1 MGGSTHTAG
10 RLAYLPINE
19 AADLRVR
26 LLELAAA
33 SREGSASKPT
43 RSDDER
49 VLTTTPTAR
58 LFVSLVLSDGSLQL
72 LIVLLPAAVLFGVGA
87 SAGYV
92 LLAGATLWR
101 RFNGDYR
108 LTVAEGPDGLRLRG
122 GLVAT
127 TAETIPRGRVQ
138 AVRMIEPFLWRPF
151 GWCRLQVEIAG
162 HQQSKGEASSESRR
176 AHTLLPV
183 GNRTQ
188 VSELLPHLLLELP
201 TQRLRPPRR
210 ARWKT
215 PLRYHNLAWGRTDGC
230 VVTTSGRLTRVTTWV
245 PLAKAQSL
253 RLVRG
258 PVQKSLRLAT
268 IHVDVAGRGV
278 RAALR
283 DRDRVEADEVL
294 AELVTLCRRARH
306 SQSIASRPA

>member
-1 MGGSTHTAG
+1 V
-10 RLAYLPINE
+10 I
-19 AADLRVR
+19 
-26 LLELAAA
+26 
-33 SREGSASKPT
+33 
-43 RSDDER
+43 
-49 VLTTTPTAR
+49 TTTPTPR
-58 LFVSLVLSDGSLQL
+58 LFASLVLSDGSIRL
-72 LIVLLPAAVLFGVGA
+72 LVVLVPAVVFFGLRG
-87 SAGYV
+87 SAAYV
-92 LLAGATLWR
+92 VLAGATLWT

-108 LTVAEGPDGLRLRG
+108 LTVAESGDGLRVRG

-127 TAETIPRGRVQ
+127 IAETIPRGRVQ
-138 AVRMIEPFLWRPF
+138 AVKMVEPFLWRPF

-162 HQQSKGEASSESRR
+162 HQQARRESSSESGR

-201 TQRLRPPRR
+201 SQRLRPPRR

-215 PLRYHNLAWGRTDGC
+215 PLRYRNLSWGRTDGC

-258 PVQKSLRLAT
+258 PVQKQLRLAT

-283 DRDRVEADEVL
+283 DRDRVEAEEVL
-294 AELVTLCRRARH
+294 AELVELARRARL
-306 SQSIASRPA
+306 

>member
-1 MGGSTHTAG
+1 M
-10 RLAYLPINE
+10 NE
-19 AADLRVR
+19 ATELRIR

-33 SREGSASKPT
+33 SREGTAPALA
-43 RSDDER
+43 RSDDDN

-58 LFVSLVLSDGSLQL
+58 LFGSLVLSDGSLRL
-72 LIVLLPAAVLFGVGA
+72 LVVLVPAVVFFGIQG

-92 LLAGATLWR
+92 LLATATMWA
-101 RFNGDYR
+101 RFNGEYR
-108 LTVAEGPDGLRLRG
+108 LTVAEGPDGLRVRG

-127 TAETIPRGRVQ
+127 IAETIPRGRVQ
-138 AVRMIEPFLWRPF
+138 AVRMTEPLLWRPF

-162 HQQSKGEASSESRR
+162 HQQAKRESSAESGR

-188 VSELLPHLLLELP
+188 VSGLLPHLLLELP
-201 TQRLRPPRR
+201 SQRLRPPRR

-215 PLRYHNLAWGRTDGC
+215 PLRYHNLSWGRTDGC
-230 VVTTSGRLTRVTTWV
+230 VVTTSGRLTRVTVWV
-245 PLAKAQSL
+245 PLAKTQSL

-258 PVQKSLRLAT
+258 PVQRSLRLAT

-283 DRDRVEADEVL
+283 DRDRAEADEVL
-294 AELVTLCRRARH
+294 ADLVSLSRRARH
-306 SQSIASRPA
+306 SHSIASRPA